1 MPFQLR
7 HIDDLAEE
15 LGSAAKAKSALVSA
29 DVRVINGFYD
39 HGALEAVFAEPK
51 ATNVGRAK
59 KNLFTLS
66 ETDGIGAI
74 KHCLDKVDLDIVRHL
89 YHGTNFI
96 TARNAKGKRRR
107 MKVYSAS
114 RTRTQWQIAYFQC
127 TGFLD
132 HRNPGYYLFV
142 CYEGPIAWAMSRN
155 DLIAMH
161 KKCLKHGGYLEGDFG
176 FSIPKSKLSHK
187 TGTLRCSFEA
197 ADETHLLTSKRQLG
211 L

>member
-161 KKCLKHGGYLEGDFG
+161 KKGSPSRSRSCRTRRARCGARSRRPTRRTSSPPRGSWGCEGW
-176 FSIPKSKLSHK
+176 P
-187 TGTLRCSFEA
+187 
-197 ADETHLLTSKRQLG
+197 
-211 L
+211 